1 MVLNVLFILI
11 GVIYL
16 AASYFIGIKKNLNF
30 ISFFMLGFTERL
42 VKDKNK
48 HVLSICFALLFILV
62 GSFFIVLGMTR
73 ML

>member
-30 ISFFMLGFTERL
+30 ISFLYALHYFLFLLGAF
-42 VKDKNK
+42 
-48 HVLSICFALLFILV
+48 LLF
-62 GSFFIVLGMTR
+62 
-73 ML
+73 